1 MMFKTLVIQA
11 QNNLSDDRAEFLIN
25 DRLSFMR
32 FLGLGLTDKVPDA
45 KTIWAFRERLTLPV
59 LPGQRDRRGAEFG
72 PAFIDL
78 CAGSARR
85 MSRQLAGACG

>member
-59 LPGQRDRRGAEFG
+59 LPGQRDRRGAELVR
-72 PAFIDL
+72 PSST
-78 CAGSARR
+78 CAPGAH
-85 MSRQLAGACG
+85 AG